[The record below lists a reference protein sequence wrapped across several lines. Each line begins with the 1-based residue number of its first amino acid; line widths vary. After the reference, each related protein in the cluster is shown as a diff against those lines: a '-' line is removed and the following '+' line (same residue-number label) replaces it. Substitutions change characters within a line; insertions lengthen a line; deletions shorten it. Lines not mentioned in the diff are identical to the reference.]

1 MTEQKNVLIERDG
14 RRFRWG
20 EARYFRTWSGMKE
33 TLSVATLR
41 LVFLPSA
48 ILFGVWA
55 YMSGGI
61 RREVDNRGRSFSV
74 PTMSDVQFE
83 SGKINAPILR
93 ESDLINRI
101 PQMRPSATGHI
112 RVFSLRG
119 EAVIPIATEAT
130 AVLES
135 GATDGIVKAKL
146 VTPMKVDGDVLLPEG
161 TVVFGR
167 GKSREERLAVEFRK
181 AIFPNGETISI
192 RAQAFDSDDKIL
204 GLKGAVVG
212 TRTKKMGMA
221 MAFGVLGG
229 TMDGLQAPSTSAWGQ
244 AQQKSLRDSA
254 LGGASKAA
262 LDQSSAY
269 LDELRKSPNIIEV
282 KAGTEFILMID
293 EPNTKEEK

>member
-1 MTEQKNVLIERDG
+1 MTEQKTVLIERDG

-20 EARYFRTWSGMKE
+20 EASYFRTWSGMKE
-33 TLSVATLR
+33 TISVATFR
-41 LVFLPSA
+41 LVVLPLA
-48 ILFGVWA
+48 ILTGIWA
-55 YMSGGI
+55 YISDGI
-61 RREVDNRGRSFSV
+61 RRVVDNRGRTFQS
-74 PTMSDVQFE
+74 PTMSDVQLK
-83 SGKINAPILR
+83 GGAINAPILK
-93 ESDLINRI
+93 ESDFINRI

-135 GATDGIVKAKL
+135 GATNGIVKAKL

-167 GKSREERLAVEFRK
+167 GKSREERLTVEFRK

-192 RAQAFDSDDKIL
+192 RAQAFDFEDKIL
-204 GLKGAVVG
+204 ELKGAVVG

-229 TMDGLQAPSTSAWGQ
+229 TMDGLQAPTTSAWG
-244 AQQKSLRDSA
+244 ATQQKSVRDAA
-254 LGGASKAA
+254 LGGAGKAA
-262 LDQSSAY
+262 LDQSSVY
-269 LDELRKSPNIIEV
+269 LDELKNAPNIIEV